1 MSKTVTLRL
10 DDKVYRRFRG
20 MATHDNR
27 TLSNFIETA
36 ALRFVEEHKY
46 VDEFEMAEIKDNA
59 SLNHSIKSGLRDTKA
74 GRGRFV

>member
-10 DDKVYRRFRG
+10 DDKIYQRFRG
-20 MATHDNR
+20 MAINDNR
-27 TLSNFIETA
+27 PLSNFIETA

-59 SLNHSIKSGLRDTKA
+59 SLNLSIKNGLCDAKA
-74 GRGRFV
+74 RRGRFV

>member
-10 DDKVYRRFRG
+10 DDKVYQLFRG

-27 TLSNFIETA
+27 SLSNFIETA
-36 ALRFVEEHKY
+36 ALRFVEEHEN
-46 VDEFEMAEIKDNA
+46 VGEFEMEEIKENT
-59 SLNHSIKSGLRDTKA
+59 SLNRSIKRGLHDAKA